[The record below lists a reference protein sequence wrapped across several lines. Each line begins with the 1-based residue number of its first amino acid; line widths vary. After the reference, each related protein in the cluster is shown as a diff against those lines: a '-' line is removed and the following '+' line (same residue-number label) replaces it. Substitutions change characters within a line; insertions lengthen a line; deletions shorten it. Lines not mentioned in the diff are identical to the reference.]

1 MEMKIVIKSYATLQ
15 NMCKSDG
22 DLYSQT
28 HQTFF
33 YFVRANN
40 EHETIFQLAN
50 NEHENIFH
58 LKIDPSSKNFFWDF
72 LIHFFFSFLRPK
84 NEWKI
89 LSRSL
94 FAHRNLIIFFIFSF
108 IMEFDDDVW
117 KIIRSYLFD
126 EKQVQYRYLIKQ
138 INENLKKA
146 QQKKRG
152 LEILESI
159 MSEVQSDSESEYD
172 DADDEDC

>member
-40 EHETIFQLAN
+40 EHE
-50 NEHENIFH
+50 NIFH
-58 LKIDPSSKNFFWDF
+58 LKIDPSSENFFLVFFDP
-72 LIHFFFSFLRPK
+72 FFFFPFLRPK

-126 EKQVQYRYLIKQ
+126 EKQVLYRYLIKQ
-138 INENLKKA
+138 INENLKKIEYR
-146 QQKKRG
+146 KRG
-152 LEILESI
+152 LEILES
-159 MSEVQSDSESEYD
+159 MYSDSVSDSEYD
-172 DADDEDC
+172 DDADNDHC